1 MPTAGYCSG
10 AITPATSSC
19 LGGNPIKSF
28 SYTLQNEF
36 PMFLGSAGSLAAI
49 ADCYPDTT
57 GTLEMGTRRADI
69 SRPMRVMSMGVRKG
83 DRVTV
88 SVEGPSEV
96 ELFDVLCNH
105 FSCAM

>member
-1 MPTAGYCSG
+1 M
-10 AITPATSSC
+10 
-19 LGGNPIKSF
+19 KSF
-28 SYTLQNEF
+28 TYTLQNDF
-36 PMFLGSAGSLAAI
+36 PMLLGSAGQLAHLAK
-49 ADCYPDTT
+49 CYPDTVS
-57 GTLEMGTRRADI
+57 TLEMGTRRA
-69 SRPMRVMSMGVRKG
+69 SLAHPMQMMSMGVRKG